1 MVNKCCVVGCTSNYL
16 GGEVVPVFSFPKDDD
31 LRKLWIRFVNRNF
44 WTGHKIICDLFKTL

>member
-31 LRKLWIRFVNRNF
+31 LGKLWIRFVNKNF
-44 WTGHKIICDLFKTL
+44 WTVTESSVIC